1 MMLTRVPK
9 AEIRKGMFVEAVE
22 CSAAAFGKRRFLLN
36 SHKDYVAIQESP
48 AEFVVINT
56 TIGTEAEPHVGKRPL
71 TRAEKR
77 AEAAAT
83 LTRSIKALKSELIN
97 IVVGGALD
105 MEKLTKVVE
114 DIGQADNET
123 TSLFYDL
130 TRFRQKDEVL
140 FQHSLAVGILMG
152 KLGTALDLD
161 TETVALLVLSGLLH
175 DVGKLTLSKNILQK
189 QGPLTAVERKLLRSH
204 PQRGHH
210 LLKRHVIV
218 PDEVLDVCLHHHEAL
233 DGSGYPSGKSASD
246 ISQLVRIATVCDAFD
261 KLTTARPGKSDRGV
275 ADAIAWMFARDHQF
289 DRKLVLR
296 LGAIID
302 D

>member
-1 MMLTRVPK
+1 MLTRIPK
-9 AEIRKGMFVEAVE
+9 VEIKRGMFVEAVE
-22 CSAAAFGKRRFLLN
+22 CSAAAFGKRRFLLD
-36 SHKDYVAIQESP
+36 SKKDYTAILESP

-56 TIGTEAEPHVGKRPL
+56 AFGTAAQQGGKRPL
-71 TRAEKR
+71 SPAEKR

-83 LTRSIKALKSELIN
+83 LTRSVKALKSELIN

-105 MEKLTKVVE
+105 MESLTKVVE
-114 DIGQADNET
+114 DIAQADDET
-123 TSLFYDL
+123 STLFFDI
-130 TRFRQKDEVL
+130 TRFRQKDEAMY
-140 FQHSLAVGILMG
+140 QHSLAVGILMG

-175 DVGKLTLSKNILQK
+175 DAGKLTISKNILQK

-210 LLKRHVIV
+210 LLKRHAII

-233 DGSGYPSGKSASD
+233 DGSGYPSGKSGSE
-246 ISQLVRIATVCDAFD
+246 IGLLVRIATVCDAFD
-261 KLTTARPGKSDRGV
+261 KLTTARAGKRDKAV
-275 ADAIAWMFARDHQF
+275 ADAITWMFDRDHLF

-302 D
+302 G

>member
-1 MMLTRVPK
+1 MLTRVPK
-9 AEIRKGMFVEAVE
+9 ADIRKGMFVEAVE

-36 SHKDYVAIQESP
+36 SHQDYLAIQESP
-48 AEFVVINT
+48 ADFVVINT
-56 TIGTEAEPHVGKRPL
+56 TYGTEAAPHSGQRPL

-83 LTRSIKALKSELIN
+83 LTRSIKALKTELITV
-97 IVVGGALD
+97 VVGGKLN
-105 MEKLTKVVE
+105 MESLSKVVE
-114 DIGQADNET
+114 EIGQADSET

-130 TRFRQKDEVL
+130 TRFRQKDEAL

-152 KLGTALDLD
+152 KLGTALELD
-161 TETVALLVLSGLLH
+161 TDTVALLVLSGLLH

-189 QGPLTAVERKLLRSH
+189 QTPLTAVERKLLRSH

-233 DGSGYPSGKSASD
+233 DGSGYPSGKSAAE
-246 ISQLVRIATVCDAFD
+246 ISQMVRIATVCDAFD

>member
-1 MMLTRVPK
+1 MLTRIPK
-9 AEIRKGMFVEAVE
+9 AEIRRGMFVEAVE
-22 CSAAAFGKRRFLLN
+22 CSAAAFGKRRFMLD
-36 SHKDYVAIQESP
+36 SRKDYVAILESP

-56 TIGTEAEPHVGKRPL
+56 TIGSEVTRYGGKPPL

-97 IVVGGALD
+97 IVVGGTLD

-114 DIGQADNET
+114 EIAQADDET
-123 TSLFYDL
+123 SSLFFAI
-130 TRFRQKDEVL
+130 TRFRQKDEAM

-152 KLGTALDLD
+152 KLGTALELD
-161 TETVALLVLSGLLH
+161 TETVAHLVLSGLLH
-175 DVGKLTLSKNILQK
+175 DVGKLTLSKHILQK
-189 QGPLTAVERKLLRSH
+189 QGPLTPEERKLLRSH
-204 PQRGHH
+204 PQRSHH
-210 LLKRHVIV
+210 LLKRHAVI

-233 DGSGYPSGKSASD
+233 DGSGYPSGKSGSD
-246 ISQLVRIATVCDAFD
+246 IGQMVRIATVCDAFD
-261 KLTTARPGKSDRGV
+261 KLTTARPGKGDRAV
-275 ADAIAWMFARDHQF
+275 ADAVSWMFERDHQY

-296 LGAIID
+296 LGALID

>member
-56 TIGTEAEPHVGKRPL
+56 TIGTEAEPHIGKRPL

>member
-1 MMLTRVPK
+1 MLTRIPK
-9 AEIRKGMFVEAVE
+9 AEIKRGMFVEAVE
-22 CSAAAFGKRRFLLN
+22 CSAAAFGKRRFLLDSRN
-36 SHKDYVAIQESP
+36 DYDAILESP

-56 TIGTEAEPHVGKRPL
+56 AFGAEVTQHSGRPPL

-83 LTRSIKALKSELIN
+83 LTRSIKALKSELIS
-97 IVVGGALD
+97 IVIGGGLN
-105 MEKLTKVVE
+105 MEKITQVVE
-114 DIGQADNET
+114 DIAQADDET
-123 TSLFYDL
+123 SSLFFDI
-130 TRFRQKDEVL
+130 TRFRQKDETM

-152 KLGTALDLD
+152 KLGTALELD

-189 QGPLTAVERKLLRSH
+189 QEPLTAVERKLLRSH

-210 LLKRHVIV
+210 MLKRHAII
-218 PDEVLDVCLHHHEAL
+218 PAEVLEVCLHHHEAL
-233 DGSGYPSGKSASD
+233 DGSGYPSGKSGSE
-246 ISQLVRIATVCDAFD
+246 IGLMVRIATVCDAFD
-261 KLTTARPGKSDRGV
+261 KLTTARRGKGDRAV
-275 ADAIAWMFARDHQF
+275 ADAIAWMFERDHLF

-296 LGAIID
+296 LGALID

>member
-1 MMLTRVPK
+1 MLTRVPK
-9 AEIRKGMFVEAVE
+9 ADIRKGMFVEAVE

-36 SHKDYVAIQESP
+36 SHQDYLAIQESP
-48 AEFVVINT
+48 ADFVVINT
-56 TIGTEAEPHVGKRPL
+56 TYGTEAAPHSGQRPL

-83 LTRSIKALKSELIN
+83 LTRSIKALKTELITV
-97 IVVGGALD
+97 VVGG
-105 MEKLTKVVE
+105 KLNLESLSKVVE
-114 DIGQADNET
+114 EIGQADSET

-130 TRFRQKDEVL
+130 TRFRQKDEAL

-152 KLGTALDLD
+152 KLGTALELD
-161 TETVALLVLSGLLH
+161 TDTVALLVLSGLLH

-189 QGPLTAVERKLLRSH
+189 QTPLTAVERKLLRSH

-233 DGSGYPSGKSASD
+233 DGGGYPSGKSASE
-246 ISQLVRIATVCDAFD
+246 ISQMVRIATVCDAFD
-261 KLTTARPGKSDRGV
+261 KLTTARPGKNDRGV
-275 ADAIAWMFARDHQF
+275 AEAIAWMFARDHQF